1 MNQIPWG
8 VFFKTARH
16 GTAFSEG
23 ASTTLADF
31 GVGSLVCVECHIYS
45 SKQDLPEVSV
55 HGTWCP
61 LWCPSGPA
69 TALCKCR
76 ERWHPPPHLQF
87 HFIFVCELAIFS
99 NIYHITMIFVDENF
113 FSRLCTSRNMGDGC
127 HEGKGTKKS
136 PMLSLR
142 KAGLCFFQGFTYSI
156 SQPCQKTM
164 DHDQKNAG
172 PKQTKIL
179 QDPVVQDGLILEDR
193 LNEAKW
199 LGFFRL

>member
-1 MNQIPWG
+1 M
-8 VFFKTARH
+8 
-16 GTAFSEG
+16 
-23 ASTTLADF
+23 
-31 GVGSLVCVECHIYS
+31 
-45 SKQDLPEVSV
+45 
-55 HGTWCP
+55 
-61 LWCPSGPA
+61 
-69 TALCKCR
+69 CR
-76 ERWHPPPHLQF
+76 MPHLFFQAGFAGSQCTWYMVSTMVSKRARNGSVQVQGTLTSSTPPQF

-99 NIYHITMIFVDENF
+99 NVYHITMIFVDENF